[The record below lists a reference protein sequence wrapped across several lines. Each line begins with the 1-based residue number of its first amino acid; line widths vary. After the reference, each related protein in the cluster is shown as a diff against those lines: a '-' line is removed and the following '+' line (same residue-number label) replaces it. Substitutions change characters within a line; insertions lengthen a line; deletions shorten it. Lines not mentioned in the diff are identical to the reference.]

1 MVPEL
6 PLILLGGGFAA
17 AFGIAAAMIAAP
29 ERLRIYAQPNARSF
43 HARPTPTSG
52 GLAFVLP
59 ITGYLVWLAALG
71 SGTAGAI
78 AAGGAS
84 LALIGLLDDRWELP
98 KFLRLVVQLVVAGG
112 MAWVVLQPAQQAS
125 AAVWWLAALVALA
138 LAWQINLYN
147 FMDGIDGLAAAQALL
162 YAIGAQVIG
171 GGLTTWVGDLLWLAA
186 GASLGFLALNWPPA
200 RLFMGDV
207 GSYFLGLLTGVLTV
221 LLWRQDLLS
230 LPVSL
235 ILLSGFW
242 FDASY
247 TLIVRAS
254 TRQAFT
260 QPHRTHL
267 YQKIAAKR
275 GHLWTTVC
283 YLVYGAFWLLPL
295 SWMCARSET
304 GILAWDL
311 LWVLPAVMPMA
322 IAAACLGAG
331 RPEPAPRDAH
341 AH

>member
-17 AFGIAAAMIAAP
+17 TFGIAAAMVAAP
-29 ERLRIYAQPNARSF
+29 ERLRIYAHPNVRSF
-43 HARPTPTSG
+43 HDRPTPTGG

-59 ITGYLVWLAALG
+59 ITAYLVWLAALG
-71 SGTAGAI
+71 AGSAGAI
-78 AAGGAS
+78 AAGGAL

-98 KFLRLVVQLVVAGG
+98 KSVRLAAQLVVAGAL
-112 MAWVVLQPAQQAS
+112 AWVVLEPAQQAS
-125 AAVWWLAALVALA
+125 AAVWGLAALAALG

-147 FMDGIDGLAAAQALL
+147 FMDGIDGLAAAQALF
-162 YAIGAQVIG
+162 YAVGVQIVVG
-171 GGLTTWVGDLLWLAA
+171 GVPTWVGDLLWLTA
-186 GASLGFLALNWPPA
+186 GSSLGFLVLNWPPA

-242 FDASY
+242 FDATY
-247 TLIVRAS
+247 TLIVRGS

-283 YLVYGAFWLLPL
+283 YLMYGALWLLPL

-311 LWVLPAVMPMA
+311 LWVLPAVTPMA
-322 IAAACLGAG
+322 FAAAWMGAG